1 MKRCILAFIIV
12 LLAVFP
18 FTGICSEAEE
28 ISSGNYAEDFGID
41 ADFTDEVMGG
51 ETEAAQFLRENGITA
66 DNPDGITSLS
76 PKTVFAYMIQK
87 LKNSAAEPLRIF
99 GMMIAVIIL
108 TASAAALSDS
118 LGEDSSAD
126 VCRIISVL
134 AAVAVISSPIERCI
148 ANVSDSIGSGGDFM
162 LCYVPVFASV
172 AAASGSVTSAASY
185 NAAVIIAAKA
195 AVELISAVLIP
206 AVSICMAMGI
216 VSSITQ
222 TVKLSGIISL
232 LKKWASLILGFIMTV
247 FTGLLSIQS
256 VVGASADN
264 LAAKAAKFVV
274 SNCIPIVGSAVA
286 DAYSTVRTGLG
297 MLRGAAG
304 AFGVIA
310 FVLII
315 LPPII
320 ETGCMYLAMTAAQ
333 AIADIFGV
341 GELSSLF
348 SNAASVLSILTALL
362 ACFAVMFCVSTFI
375 LMAAGLG
382 ASGIS

>member
-1 MKRCILAFIIV
+1 
-12 LLAVFP
+12 
-18 FTGICSEAEE
+18 
-28 ISSGNYAEDFGID
+28 
-41 ADFTDEVMGG
+41 
-51 ETEAAQFLRENGITA
+51 
-66 DNPDGITSLS
+66 
-76 PKTVFAYMIQK
+76 
-87 LKNSAAEPLRIF
+87 
-99 GMMIAVIIL
+99 
-108 TASAAALSDS
+108 
-118 LGEDSSAD
+118 
-126 VCRIISVL
+126 
-134 AAVAVISSPIERCI
+134 
-148 ANVSDSIGSGGDFM
+148 M